1 MNVAM
6 AFVLNYISDKGF
18 LKRYQKAKAVTWEE
32 PVTKTKPIEPRPAS
46 PKAKPFFKY
55 NGPKANDAKSV
66 KMSSEEVAV
75 ETEGEQSS
83 ATDSEQPPQW
93 ALELLMMK
101 ENQQSGSR
109 TSSNPHYAQA
119 VGGVD
124 EKVEPGVMA
133 YINKFKDELCIF
145 QHRTTARHRVWDCA
159 ISVLHKCEQLIA
171 LNRCRTCWQEGHT
184 GITCTRKIDYSCEH
198 CGATNHFKPLCYAY
212 IREVAQARLQAGDQ
226 KTEVKKVVPQV
237 QAASTYPS
245 FAQAYN
251 LLKANA
257 AQLQRKSAASTAQPT
272 FMVQSTGLPMGPTEQ
287 VTPTSQ

>member
-1 MNVAM
+1 MLCTSTYSRVT
-6 AFVLNYISDKGF
+6 
-18 LKRYQKAKAVTWEE
+18 LKLVHSTLLW
-32 PVTKTKPIEPRPAS
+32 
-46 PKAKPFFKY
+46 
-55 NGPKANDAKSV
+55 
-66 KMSSEEVAV
+66 SEC
-75 ETEGEQSS
+75 SFPS
-83 ATDSEQPPQW
+83 I
-93 ALELLMMK
+93 
-101 ENQQSGSR
+101 
-109 TSSNPHYAQA
+109 
-119 VGGVD
+119 
-124 EKVEPGVMA
+124 KVIG
-133 YINKFKDELCIF
+133 
-145 QHRTTARHRVWDCA
+145 T
-159 ISVLHKCEQLIA
+159 
-171 LNRCRTCWQEGHT
+171 T

-287 VTPTSQ
+287 VKPTSQ